1 MDEESEGE
9 SGSEDES
16 DLGST
21 NTNSDVRLPL
31 KVARVQD
38 DSQSCEEVSQHKS
51 PSKKAKAKST
61 KRKKKTRG
69 SSRFL
74 ERWKQIPEFKTW
86 LQSRHNPSR
95 NIKSQRLLQYVS
107 SGEDKKVVL
116 ATIRL
121 NLLIAE
127 KNLSFTLIDWLIP
140 TLKEFPDRL
149 ILEKV
154 MMSRT
159 KCGSVMRFGIGSY
172 LISTLVETLN
182 STPWSLFIDETTDV
196 PNGRSGNGRADDGRE
211 HSRFLT

>member
-1 MDEESEGE
+1 
-9 SGSEDES
+9 
-16 DLGST
+16 LY
-21 NTNSDVRLPL
+21 VFQ
-31 KVARVQD
+31 VQN

-61 KRKKKTRG
+61 KRKKKTRA

-86 LQSRHNPSR
+86 LQSRHDPSS
-95 NIKSQRLLQYVS
+95 NISTAYCTACSTYLTNSKKDLQKHSNTQKHILAMETVANCSKESQRLLQYVS

-121 NLLIAE
+121 CLLAAE
-127 KNLSFTLIDWLIP
+127 KNLSFNLIDWLIP
-140 TLKEFPDRL
+140 TSKASFPDHL

-159 KCGSVMRFGIGSY
+159 KCSVMRFGEYS
-172 LISTLVETLN
+172 LIHLYFEN
-182 STPWSLFIDETTDV
+182 KYD
-196 PNGRSGNGRADDGRE
+196 N
-211 HSRFLT
+211 